1 MKQAAS
7 LKTRGNS
14 SYQARKFE
22 QAIDL
27 YTQAI
32 QVSPRPEP
40 VFYSNRA
47 ACPSRFPDTH
57 THAILIP
64 FAGYMNMSPPQYER
78 VVADCD
84 DALRQDPNYV
94 KALNRRAGALESLHR
109 YEESL
114 RGLVLLF

>member
-1 MKQAAS
+1 
-7 LKTRGNS
+7 
-14 SYQARKFE
+14 
-22 QAIDL
+22 
-27 YTQAI
+27 
-32 QVSPRPEP
+32 
-40 VFYSNRA
+40 
-47 ACPSRFPDTH
+47 
-57 THAILIP
+57 
-64 FAGYMNMSPPQYER
+64 MSPPQYER